1 VTITEP
7 LHVVFLCTGNAARS
21 VMAGALLED
30 RAPAL
35 RVTTAGTHVVE
46 GMPMSWRTRDA
57 IAELGVERSMHRS
70 HQLTD
75 FDVDSADVVICLAAE
90 HVAYMR
96 RTHPGAAGKT
106 VTLKR
111 LVRDLPGKRGAS
123 FADRLAALGLAEVD
137 LESWE
142 DVDDPAGGDLPIFRA
157 CAHEIRDLVEQLLP
171 ELEPDAFPD
180 EEIA

>member
-1 VTITEP
+1 MTITEP
-7 LHVVFLCTGNAARS
+7 LNVVFLCTGNAARS

-30 RAPAL
+30 RSPDV

-75 FDVDSADVVICLAAE
+75 FDLDAADVVVCLAVE

-96 RTHPGAAGKT
+96 RTHRDAAAKT

-111 LVRDLPGKRGAS
+111 LVRDLPNAPGTS
-123 FADRLAALGLAEVD
+123 FAERLATLDLAGAE
-137 LESWE
+137 LAPWE
-142 DVDDPAGGDLPIFRA
+142 DVDDPAGGDLPVFRA
-157 CAHEIRDLVEQLLP
+157 CAREIRNLIDQLVP
-171 ELEPDAFPD
+171 ELQPHPIAD

>member
-1 VTITEP
+1 
-7 LHVVFLCTGNAARS
+7 
-21 VMAGALLED
+21 
-30 RAPAL
+30 
-35 RVTTAGTHVVE
+35 VVE

-96 RTHPGAAGKT
+96 RTYPDAADKT
-106 VTLKR
+106 VSLKR
-111 LVRDLPGKRGAS
+111 LVRDLPTASGAS
-123 FADRLAALGLAEVD
+123 FAARLATLRPADTELI
-137 LESWE
+137 SWE
-142 DVDDPAGGDLPIFRA
+142 DVEDPAGGDLPIFRS
-157 CAHEIRDLVEQLLP
+157 CAHEISDLIDQLVP
-171 ELEPDAFPD
+171 ELEANVAPD

>member
-1 VTITEP
+1 MTIADP
-7 LHVVFLCTGNAARS
+7 LDVVFLCTGNAARS

-30 RAPAL
+30 RAPDM

-57 IAELGVERSMHRS
+57 IAEVGVERPVHRS

-75 FDVDSADVVICLAAE
+75 LDVDAADVVVCLAVE
-90 HVAYMR
+90 HVGYMR
-96 RTHPGAAGKT
+96 RTHPGAAAKT

-111 LVRDLPGKRGAS
+111 LVRDLPSASGAS
-123 FADRLAALGLAEVD
+123 FAERLAALDLAGVE
-137 LESWE
+137 LEPWE
-142 DVDDPAGGDLPIFRA
+142 DVDDPAGGDLPIFLA
-157 CAHEIRDLVEQLLP
+157 CAREIRDLIDQLVP
-171 ELEPDAFPD
+171 ELQRDAIAD

>member
-1 VTITEP
+1 MTIAEP
-7 LHVVFLCTGNAARS
+7 LNVVFLCTGNAARS

-30 RAPAL
+30 RAPDL
-35 RVTTAGTHVVE
+35 RITTAGTHVVE

-75 FDVDSADVVICLAAE
+75 FDVDAADVVVCLAAE

-96 RTHPGAAGKT
+96 RTHRDAAGKT

-111 LVRDLPGKRGAS
+111 LVRDLPGATGGS
-123 FADRLAALGLAEVD
+123 FTDRLAALHLVDVELA
-137 LESWE
+137 SWE
-142 DVDDPAGGDLPIFRA
+142 DVEDPAGGDLPIFRD
-157 CAHEIRDLVEQLLP
+157 CAREISELIDQLVP
-171 ELEPDAFPD
+171 ELDAGDAPD

>member
-1 VTITEP
+1 MTTPEP

-35 RVTTAGTHVVE
+35 RITTAGTHVVE

-75 FDVDSADVVICLAAE
+75 FDVDSVDVVICLAAE

-96 RTHPGAAGKT
+96 RTHPDAAAKT

-111 LVRDLPGKRGAS
+111 LVRDLPDAPDAS
-123 FADRLAALGLAEVD
+123 FAERLATLQLADSELKV
-137 LESWE
+137 WE
-142 DVDDPAGGDLPIFRA
+142 DVEDPAGGDLPIFRT
-157 CAHEIRDLVEQLLP
+157 CAHEISDLINQLVP
-171 ELEPDAFPD
+171 ELEASASPD

>member
-1 VTITEP
+1 VTTSEP
-7 LHVVFLCTGNAARS
+7 LHIVFLCTGNAARS
-21 VMAGALLED
+21 VMAGALLEA

-35 RVTTAGTHVVE
+35 RITTAGTHVVE

-70 HQLTD
+70 HQLND

-96 RTHPGAAGKT
+96 RTHADAAAKT

-111 LVRDLPGKRGAS
+111 LVRDLPAASGAS
-123 FADRLAALGLAEVD
+123 FAERLAALHLAEAD
-137 LESWE
+137 LASWE
-142 DVDDPAGGDLPIFRA
+142 DVEDPAGGDLPIFRS
-157 CAHEIRDLVEQLLP
+157 CAHEISDLIDRLVP
-171 ELEPDAFPD
+171 ELEANVAPD

>member
-1 VTITEP
+1 VTTPEP
-7 LHVVFLCTGNAARS
+7 LRIVFLCTGNAARS
-21 VMAGALLED
+21 VMAGALLEA
-30 RAPAL
+30 RGPEL

-96 RTHPGAAGKT
+96 RTHPDAAAKT

-111 LVRDLPGKRGAS
+111 LVRDLPAVPGSS
-123 FADRLAALGLAEVD
+123 FGERLAALHLAAAE
-137 LESWE
+137 LASWE
-142 DVDDPAGGDLPIFRA
+142 DVEDPAGGDLPIFRA
-157 CAHEIRDLVEQLLP
+157 CAHEISDLVDQLVP
-171 ELEPDAFPD
+171 ELEAGVTHD

>member
-1 VTITEP
+1 MTTTEP

-21 VMAGALLED
+21 VMAGALLEA
-30 RAPAL
+30 RVPAL
-35 RVTTAGTHVVE
+35 RITTAGTHVVE

-96 RTHPGAAGKT
+96 RTHPDAADKT
-106 VTLKR
+106 VSLKR
-111 LVRDLPGKRGAS
+111 LVRDLPAASGAS
-123 FADRLAALGLAEVD
+123 FAERLATLRLADAELV
-137 LESWE
+137 SWE
-142 DVDDPAGGDLPIFRA
+142 DVEDPAGGDLPIFRS
-157 CAHEIRDLVEQLLP
+157 CAHEISELIDQLVP
-171 ELEPDAFPD
+171 EVESNIAD

>member
-1 VTITEP
+1 MTIAEP
-7 LHVVFLCTGNAARS
+7 LNVVFLCTGNAARS

-30 RAPAL
+30 RMPAL

-75 FDVDSADVVICLAAE
+75 FDVDAADVVVCLAAE

-96 RTHPGAAGKT
+96 RTHPDAAAKT

-111 LVRDLPGKRGAS
+111 LVRDLPNASGSS
-123 FADRLAALGLAEVD
+123 FAERLATLDLADTELTSRD
-137 LESWE
+137 
-142 DVDDPAGGDLPIFRA
+142 DVEDPAGGDLPVFRV
-157 CAHEIRDLVEQLLP
+157 CAHEIRDLVDRLVP
-171 ELEPDAFPD
+171 ELTTNAIAD

>member
-1 VTITEP
+1 VTTPEP
-7 LHVVFLCTGNAARS
+7 LHIVFLCTGNAARS
-21 VMAGALLED
+21 VMAGALLEA

-35 RVTTAGTHVVE
+35 RITTAGTHVVE

-75 FDVDSADVVICLAAE
+75 FDVDSADAVICLAAE

-96 RTHPGAAGKT
+96 RTHSAAAAKT

-111 LVRDLPGKRGAS
+111 LVHDLPGAPGAT
-123 FADRLAALGLAEVD
+123 FAERLAALDLADAE
-137 LESWE
+137 LMSSE
-142 DVDDPAGGDLPIFRA
+142 DVEDPAGGDLPIFRS
-157 CAHEIRDLVEQLLP
+157 CAHEISDLIDQLLP
-171 ELEPDAFPD
+171 ELEAGVAPN

>member
-1 VTITEP
+1 VTINDP

-21 VMAGALLED
+21 VMAGALLEA
-30 RAPAL
+30 RAPDL
-35 RVTTAGTHVVE
+35 RITTAGTHVVE
-46 GMPMSWRTRDA
+46 GMPMSWRTHDA

-96 RTHPGAAGKT
+96 RTHPEAAAKT

-111 LVRDLPGKRGAS
+111 LVRELRETPGAS
-123 FADRLAALGLAEVD
+123 FAERLAALHLADAD
-137 LESWE
+137 LESSE
-142 DVDDPAGGDLPIFRA
+142 DVEDPAGGDLPIFRT
-157 CAHEIRDLVEQLLP
+157 CAHEISDLVNQLVP
-171 ELEPDAFPD
+171 ELDLQPARD

>member
-1 VTITEP
+1 MTIAQP
-7 LHVVFLCTGNAARS
+7 LNVVFLCTGNAARS

-30 RAPAL
+30 RAPDL
-35 RVTTAGTHVVE
+35 SVVTAGTHVVE

-75 FDVDSADVVICLAAE
+75 FDVDAADVVVCLAAE

-96 RTHPGAAGKT
+96 RTHRGAASKT
-106 VTLKR
+106 VTLQR
-111 LVRDLPGKRGAS
+111 LVRDLPGASGGS
-123 FADRLAALGLAEVD
+123 FAARLATLDLADVE
-137 LESWE
+137 LEPWE
-142 DVDDPAGGDLPIFRA
+142 DVDDPAGGDLPVFRT
-157 CAHEIRDLVEQLLP
+157 CAHEIRDLIDRLVP
-171 ELEPDAFPD
+171 ELRTGAVAD

>member
-1 VTITEP
+1 VTIAEP
-7 LHVVFLCTGNAARS
+7 LAVVFLCTGNAARS
-21 VMAGALLED
+21 VMAGALLEA
-30 RAPAL
+30 RVPAV

-75 FDVDSADVVICLAAE
+75 LDVETADVVVCLAAE

-96 RTHPGAAGKT
+96 RTHPDAAAKT

-111 LVRDLPGKRGAS
+111 LVRDLPNASGAS
-123 FADRLAALGLAEVD
+123 FAERLAAMKLADVQ

-142 DVDDPAGGDLPIFRA
+142 DVDDPAGGDLPIFRV
-157 CAHEIRDLVEQLLP
+157 CAREIRDLIDQLVP
-171 ELEPDAFPD
+171 EVAPGAFPD

>member
-1 VTITEP
+1 MTTSEP

-21 VMAGALLED
+21 VMAG
-30 RAPAL
+30 RAPRSPRSGL
-35 RVTTAGTHVVE
+35 RITTAGTHVVE

-96 RTHPGAAGKT
+96 RTHTDAVAKT

-111 LVRDLPGKRGAS
+111 LVRDLAGAPGAS
-123 FADRLAALGLAEVD
+123 FAERLAALRLADTE
-137 LESWE
+137 LASWE
-142 DVDDPAGGDLPIFRA
+142 DVEDPAGGDLPIFRA
-157 CAHEIRDLVEQLLP
+157 CAHEISDLIDQLMP
-171 ELEPDAFPD
+171 ELEASAAPD

>member
-7 LHVVFLCTGNAARS
+7 LHIVFLCTGNAARS

-35 RVTTAGTHVVE
+35 RITTAGTHVVE

-96 RTHPGAAGKT
+96 RTYTEAAGKT

-111 LVRDLPGKRGAS
+111 LARDLPDAPGSS
-123 FADRLAALGLAEVD
+123 FTDRLAALGLTDVELD
-137 LESWE
+137 SWE

-157 CAHEIRDLVEQLLP
+157 CAHEISDLVNRLVP
-171 ELEPDAFPD
+171 ELAPDVFPD

>member
-1 VTITEP
+1 VTTAEP
-7 LHVVFLCTGNAARS
+7 LHIVFLCTGNAARS
-21 VMAGALLED
+21 VMAGALLEA
-30 RAPAL
+30 RAPEL
-35 RVTTAGTHVVE
+35 RITTAGTHVVE

-75 FDVDSADVVICLAAE
+75 FDVDSADVVVCLAAE

-96 RTHPGAAGKT
+96 RTHPDAAAKT

-111 LVRDLPGKRGAS
+111 LVRDLPAARGAS
-123 FADRLAALGLAEVD
+123 LDDRLVAMHLAEAE
-137 LESWE
+137 LASWE
-142 DVDDPAGGDLPIFRA
+142 DVEDPAGGDLPIFRS
-157 CAHEIRDLVEQLLP
+157 CAHEISDLIDQLTP
-171 ELEPDAFPD
+171 ELEAGVTPD

>member
-1 VTITEP
+1 MTTPEP

-21 VMAGALLED
+21 VMAGALLEA
-30 RAPAL
+30 RAPEL

-96 RTHPGAAGKT
+96 RTHTDAVAKT

-111 LVRDLPGKRGAS
+111 LVRDLPAASGTS
-123 FADRLAALGLAEVD
+123 FAERLATMHLADSE
-137 LESWE
+137 LASWE

-157 CAHEIRDLVEQLLP
+157 CAHEISDLIDQLMP
-171 ELEPDAFPD
+171 ELEAGVTPD

>member
-1 VTITEP
+1 VTTPEP

-21 VMAGALLED
+21 VMAGALLEA
-30 RAPAL
+30 RAPEL
-35 RVTTAGTHVVE
+35 RITTAGTHVVE

-75 FDVDSADVVICLAAE
+75 FDVDSADVVIGLAAE

-96 RTHPGAAGKT
+96 RIHAEAAAKT

-111 LVRDLPGKRGAS
+111 LVRDLPGAPGAS
-123 FADRLAALGLAEVD
+123 FADRLSALHLADTE
-137 LESWE
+137 LASWE
-142 DVDDPAGGDLPIFRA
+142 DVEDPAGGDLPVFRA
-157 CAHEIRDLVEQLLP
+157 CAHEISDVIDQLMP
-171 ELEPDAFPD
+171 ELEAGVTSD

>member
-7 LHVVFLCTGNAARS
+7 LDVVFLCTGNAARS

-30 RAPAL
+30 RAPDV
-35 RVTTAGTHVVE
+35 RVVTAGTHVVE

-75 FDVDSADVVICLAAE
+75 FDVDAADVVVCLAVE

-96 RTHPGAAGKT
+96 RTHRDAAAKT

-111 LVRDLPGKRGAS
+111 LVRDLPGARGAS
-123 FADRLAALGLAEVD
+123 FAERLATLDLAHVD
-137 LESWE
+137 LASWE
-142 DVDDPAGGDLPIFRA
+142 DVDDPAGGDLPVFRA
-157 CAHEIRDLVEQLLP
+157 CAREIRDLVDRLVPALRHQ
-171 ELEPDAFPD
+171 AIAD

>member
-1 VTITEP
+1 VTIAEP
-7 LHVVFLCTGNAARS
+7 LNVVFLCTGNAARS

-30 RAPAL
+30 RAPDL

-46 GMPMSWRTRDA
+46 GMPMSWRTRDS

-75 FDVDSADVVICLAAE
+75 FDVDAADVVVCLAAE

-96 RTHPGAAGKT
+96 RTHRNAAGKT

-111 LVRDLPGKRGAS
+111 LVRDLPAAPGGT
-123 FADRLAALGLAEVD
+123 FTDRLAALDLADAE
-137 LESWE
+137 LASWE
-142 DVDDPAGGDLPIFRA
+142 DVDDPAGGDLPVFRM
-157 CAHEIRDLVEQLLP
+157 CAREIAQLVDQLVPQLQ
-171 ELEPDAFPD
+171 PDAIPD

>member
-1 VTITEP
+1 VTIAER
-7 LHVVFLCTGNAARS
+7 LNIVFLCTGNAARS

-30 RAPAL
+30 RAPDL

-57 IAELGVERSMHRS
+57 IAELGVEQSMHRS

-75 FDVDSADVVICLAAE
+75 FDVDAADVVVCLAAE

-96 RTHPGAAGKT
+96 RTHPDAAAKT

-111 LVRDLPGKRGAS
+111 LVRDLPETSGAS
-123 FADRLAALGLAEVD
+123 FTERLAALQLEDVD
-137 LESWE
+137 LASWE

-157 CAHEIRDLVEQLLP
+157 CAHEIRDLIYQLLP
-171 ELEPDAFPD
+171 ELEGNVASD

>member
-1 VTITEP
+1 VTIPEP

-21 VMAGALLED
+21 VMAGALLEA

-35 RVTTAGTHVVE
+35 RITTAGTHVVE

-96 RTHPGAAGKT
+96 RTHPEATAKT
-106 VTLKR
+106 VSLKR
-111 LVRDLPGKRGAS
+111 LVRDLSGAPGAP
-123 FADRLAALGLAEVD
+123 FAERLAALRLADAE
-137 LESWE
+137 LKSWE
-142 DVDDPAGGDLPIFRA
+142 DVEDPAGGDLPIFRS
-157 CAHEIRDLVEQLLP
+157 CAHEISDLIDQLVP
-171 ELEPDAFPD
+171 ELDANVAAD